1 MSPFRSDSSLG
12 PTKHLW
18 FRNSLLTVV
27 ILDAQH
33 EVAAGVTHCFHRD
46 AGELVHGG
54 LGKQLPC
61 TMEKKTG
68 LLIRGVIDTGPA
80 GRHRHRVYSALS
92 AKQIKL
98 KSRSSR
104 RE

>member
-1 MSPFRSDSSLG
+1 MLPFRSDSSLG

-61 TMEKKTG
+61 TMEKKKG
-68 LLIRGVIDTGPA
+68 LLLRGVIDTGLA
-80 GRHRHRVYSALS
+80 GRHRHRVYFALS

-98 KSRSSR
+98 KSRSSC